1 MSAEPKVEGSKRVGR
16 LVVLREAAVEPRE
29 GRCGVGM
36 WTPTPVVVVVEVPP
50 TSKGVRRGEEV
61 WRLAFLGEERWA
73 WKRSRRWGWSGLRIP
88 FRSRI
93 FLKLA
98 SDLSAMWMR

>member
-1 MSAEPKVEGSKRVGR
+1 M
-16 LVVLREAAVEPRE
+16 LREAAVEPRE